1 MRNRLLLVLCLL
13 FVTAAAHA
21 QETDPALLEVAG
33 VTLRLRSGPSTDDAI
48 ITQLTPRE
56 AVELLQ
62 RGEEWS
68 QIRRQDGLSGWAHN
82 DYLLPWDER
91 NRPDARRRVGEH
103 RLFRVS
109 ELESG
114 KLYTFNAELRVTDDH
129 SYIYTHAHN
138 NNDDL
143 PPEQDLLWLAD
154 AFDNQIYPQSL
165 DLWDIKTPPAIDGD
179 ERVVILIVAGIR
191 TRLGWYS
198 GRSNMPGEA
207 NPNGTGFIGISRPL
221 EWPGQP
227 VVHDL
232 PTLAHEFG
240 HLLHHHAGGQNRL
253 RWVAEGLA
261 TFTGN
266 QLEPELTRYWME
278 NSTFSAPLGAFTATD
293 KQLNLH
299 ISGDLYYH
307 TSMLFMTYIYERL
320 GAQTLL
326 DFATHRQQGLDA
338 LDALLAERGE
348 GLDADDFFADWV
360 LANYLVDTERE
371 NGRFGYSR
379 LTREATHSVP
389 PNLLRQLQTGIR
401 DSSPPYATVYYE
413 LPLSRD
419 MAAENL
425 LLLDFRLAAPPPQD
439 AWVQFVQVLPDSID
453 VQRFRAAD
461 FRNRPM
467 AASLGEVPQRA
478 FVAISPFTPDA
489 RRRTQPV
496 HWSLALRLEPVSES
510 ARAQVTTTLNLRSA
524 PEIADNILGKLQR
537 CSVVQVLQRGEE
549 WSQVL
554 NADGL
559 GGWSHNDWLVHRNA
573 PVPGAS
579 ANPCAALPRAAHDGN
594 LAAVQRLLAG
604 GADVNGTDAWGRTSL
619 HEAVFQGHDDV
630 IARLLRAGADV
641 HAQDVAGRMPI
652 DEVLRSGNFDNIQL
666 LQEAGVEFDLGSPA
680 NQPLVVEAAAAGN
693 DSLLGALLDSGHD
706 INWRDESGR
715 SALAAAVANGQE
727 RVVRTLI
734 DAGADVTLG
743 NVDRRTPFMLAAAN
757 GDFFTLERIHRA
769 GVDVNPVDDEG
780 HNALTLAAS
789 RGRAMNLAWL
799 LLSTKVDVHHVLPG
813 SGRNALHLAAAAGH
827 ADVIAMLLLAD
838 ADADLADAEGFTPL
852 QLAEAGGH
860 VSAATRL
867 NMVPAEK
874 SRRREPAKPDDAY
887 FPDFLAA
894 ARIGNLGEVERLMA
908 AGAPFPKTDS
918 EGFTALMYA
927 VRAGHRDV
935 ALRLMLAGL
944 HPDSKGD
951 RLVVDESAI
960 FLAITEG
967 YDDLSAMLL
976 LGGATGRVGF
986 TPALVAAS
994 SSGREAVVRLL
1005 LDTRTRAR
1013 VGIETR
1019 DAPGRTPLLLAV
1031 DFNHP
1036 RLVEMLLDSGAD
1048 PGARAGPAF
1057 WNYSAM
1063 DFARRQGN
1071 QEIIDLLLEAGAEA

>member
-1 MRNRLLLVLCLL
+1 MRSRLLLILVLLL
-13 FVTAAAHA
+13 VTAAVHA
-21 QETDPALLEVAG
+21 QETDPAWLEVADI
-33 VTLRLRSGPSTDDAI
+33 TLRLRSGPSTDDAI

-68 QIRRQDGLSGWAHN
+68 QIRRQDGLIGWAHN
-82 DYLLPWDER
+82 DFLLPWDER
-91 NRPDARRRVGEH
+91 NRPDARRRVGEQ
-103 RLFRVS
+103 RLFRLYGGQQRYADLRLVS
-109 ELESG
+109 
-114 KLYTFNAELRVTDDH
+114 DH
-129 SYIYTHAHN
+129 SYLYTVAN
-138 NNDDL
+138 GADDL
-143 PPEQDLLWLAD
+143 LASDEGLQLLGTV
-154 AFDNQIYPQSL
+154 FDEQIYQQSL
-165 DLWDIKTPPAIDGD
+165 DLWGVENPPDINGD
-179 ERVVILIVAGIR
+179 ERIVILLASGFEDVLDDVG
-191 TRLGWYS
+191 GWYS
-198 GRSNMPGEA
+198 GRSGLPQEPGS
-207 NPNGTGFIGISRPL
+207 GIGYVAIAPDSTTL
-221 EWPGQP
+221 ESLNLNITFYSP
-227 VVHDL
+227 V
-232 PTLAHEFG
+232 LAHEFG
-240 HLLHHHAGGQNRL
+240 HLLHDHVGVQNRA
-253 RWVAEGLA
+253 RWVSEGLA
-261 TFTGN
+261 TFTAN
-266 QLEPELTRYWME
+266 QLAPELTRDRIQ
-278 NSTFSAPLGAFTATD
+278 NVVFSVITETVTAAD
-293 KQLNLH
+293 NQLNLRE
-299 ISGDLYYH
+299 DPAYH
-307 TSMLFMTYIYERL
+307 TSMLFMTYIHERL

-338 LDALLAERGE
+338 LDALLTERGE

-360 LANYLVDTERE
+360 LANYLADTERE
-371 NGRFGYSR
+371 NGRFGYSL
-379 LTREATHSVP
+379 LTREDTHPSP

-413 LPLSRD
+413 LPLSGD

-425 LLLDFRLAAPPPQD
+425 LLLDFRLAAPPPRD
-439 AWVQFVQVLPDSID
+439 AWVQFVQVLPDRIY
-453 VQRFRAAD
+453 VQRFRAGD
-461 FRNRPM
+461 YLNRPIT
-467 AASLGEVPQRA
+467 ASLREASQRA
-478 FVAISPFTPDA
+478 FVAISPFAA

-496 HWSLALRLEPVSES
+496 HWFLALRLEPVSES

-630 IARLLRAGADV
+630 IARLLHAGADV
-641 HAQDVAGRMPI
+641 HAQDVAGRMPL

-715 SALAAAVANGQE
+715 SALTAAVANGQE

-734 DAGADVTLG
+734 NAGADVTLG
-743 NVDRRTPFMLAAAN
+743 DADGRTPFMLAAAD
-757 GDFFTLERIHRA
+757 GDLITLERIYRA
-769 GVDVNPVDDEG
+769 GVDVNRVDDEG
-780 HNALTLAAS
+780 HNALTLPAS

-827 ADVIAMLLLAD
+827 ADAIAMLLLAE

-860 VSAATRL
+860 ASAATRL
-867 NMVPAEK
+867 NMVEAEQN
-874 SRRREPAKPDDAY
+874 RRRERPNPDDAY
-887 FPDFLAA
+887 FSDFLAA
-894 ARIGNLGEVERLMA
+894 ARSGNPAEVERLMA
-908 AGAPFPKTDS
+908 AGAPFLKTDS
-918 EGFTALMYA
+918 EGSTALIHA
-927 VRAGHRDV
+927 VRGGHRDV
-935 ALRLMLAGL
+935 ALRLLLAGL
-944 HPDSKGD
+944 HPDSKTWTQD
-951 RLVVDESAI
+951 QTAI
-960 FLAITEG
+960 FYSITMG
-967 YDDLSAMLL
+967 DDDLSAMLL

-986 TPALVAAS
+986 TPALEAAS
-994 SSGREAVVRLL
+994 SFGREAVVRLL
-1005 LDTRTRAR
+1005 LDARTPAR

-1019 DAPGRTPLLLAV
+1019 NAPGQTPLLQAV
-1031 DFNHP
+1031 DYNHP
-1036 RLVEMLLDSGAD
+1036 RLVEILIDSGAD
-1048 PGARAGPAF
+1048 LNARAGPAF
-1057 WNYSAM
+1057 WNYSALE
-1063 DFARRQGN
+1063 FARRRGN
-1071 QEIIDLLLEAGAEA
+1071 QEIINLLLAAGAEG

>member
-1 MRNRLLLVLCLL
+1 M
-13 FVTAAAHA
+13 
-21 QETDPALLEVAG
+21 LEVAG
-33 VTLRLRSGPSTDDAI
+33 VTLRLRGGPSTDHAI
-48 ITQLTPRE
+48 LDTLRPGT
-56 AVELLQ
+56 ALELLE
-62 RGEEWS
+62 RGDEWS
-68 QIRRQDGLSGWAHN
+68 QVRLQDGLSGWAHN

-91 NRPDARRRVGEH
+91 NRPDARRRVGER
-103 RLFRVS
+103 RLFRMYGGQNRYADLRVVS
-109 ELESG
+109 E
-114 KLYTFNAELRVTDDH
+114 H
-129 SYIYTHAHN
+129 SYLYSVARHAS
-138 NNDDL
+138 DPL
-143 PPEQDLLWLAD
+143 PEDNALQRLGAV
-154 AFDNQIYPQSL
+154 FDEQIYQQSL
-165 DLWDIKTPPAIDGD
+165 ELWGIEEPPAINGD
-179 ERVVILIVAGIR
+179 ERIVILLASGFEETFIG
-191 TRLGWYS
+191 GWYS
-198 GRSNMPGEA
+198 TRAGLPQEPG
-207 NPNGTGFIGISRPL
+207 PGFIGLSQDWRDVSNLNRFPIAF
-221 EWPGQP
+221 EGQ
-227 VVHDL
+227 L
-232 PTLAHEFG
+232 LAHEFG
-240 HLLHHHAGGQNRL
+240 HLLHEHVGSRNQVD
-253 RWVAEGLA
+253 WVGEGLA
-261 TFTGN
+261 TFTQTYVTSKQEQGF
-266 QLEPELTRYWME
+266 LGEARTRGRG
-278 NSTFSAPLGAFTATD
+278 SLGWSRI
-293 KQLNLH
+293 QLNNLAAAPTYATAR
-299 ISGDLYYH
+299 I
-307 TSMLFMTYIYERL
+307 FMNYIYERL
-320 GAQTLL
+320 GAEALR
-326 DFATHRQQGLDA
+326 DFAAHSQQGLAA
-338 LDALLAERGE
+338 LDALLAERGA
-348 GLDADDFFADWV
+348 GMDVDDFFADHV
-360 LANYLVDTERE
+360 IANYLLDTQRENGRYGYRLVDTE
-371 NGRFGYSR
+371 GYSR
-379 LTREATHSVP
+379 PTAD
-389 PNLLRQLQTGIR
+389 R
-401 DSSPPYATVYYE
+401 DVQRLPSAFRDVTPPYSAYYYE
-413 LPLSRD
+413 LPLPSGD
-419 MAAENL
+419 AADGQ
-425 LLLDFRLAAPPPQD
+425 LLLDFRLSAPAPQD
-439 AWVQFVQVLPDSID
+439 AWLQVVQVLPEGID
-453 VQRFRAAD
+453 VRRFRASEH
-461 FRNRPM
+461 RGRP
-467 AASLGEVPQRA
+467 ALASLADAPERIFIAV
-478 FVAISPFTPDA
+478 SPFTPTA
-489 RRRTQPV
+489 RQRTQPV
-496 HWSLALRLEPVSES
+496 TWSLALREQPPLPDE
-510 ARAQVTTTLNLRSA
+510 RAQVTTTLRVRRA
-524 PEIADNILGKLQR
+524 PAIADNILGNLQR

-743 NVDRRTPFMLAAAN
+743 NVDGRTPFMLAAAN

-986 TPALVAAS
+986 TPALVAAT

-1071 QEIIDLLLEAGAEA
+1071 QEIIDMLLAAGAEA

>member
-1 MRNRLLLVLCLL
+1 MRTRLLLVLCLL
-13 FVTAAAHA
+13 FVTVAAHA
-21 QETDPALLEVAG
+21 QEADTTWLEVAG
-33 VTLRLRSGPSTDDAI
+33 VTLRLRSGPSTDDEVIAR
-48 ITQLTPRE
+48 LTPRA

-62 RGEEWS
+62 RGEQWS
-68 QIRRQDGLSGWAHN
+68 QVRSQEGLSGWAHN
-82 DYLLPWDER
+82 DFLLPWDER
-91 NRPDARRRVGEH
+91 NRPDALRRVGEQ
-103 RLFRVS
+103 RLFNVYGR
-109 ELESG
+109 
-114 KLYTFNAELRVTDDH
+114 NRHAELRSVSEH
-129 SYIYTHAHN
+129 GYFYTVAN
-138 NNDDL
+138 GADDL
-143 PPEQDLLWLAD
+143 LASDEGLQLLGT
-154 AFDNQIYPQSL
+154 AFDKQIYQQAM
-165 DLWDIKTPPAIDGD
+165 DLWRVGDPPDINGD
-179 ERVVILIVAGIR
+179 ERIVILLASGFRDVIDAS
-191 TRLGWYS
+191 GWYS
-198 GRSNMPGEA
+198 ARGLPQEPGSDIGYVGIAPRS
-207 NPNGTGFIGISRPL
+207 GTTVESL
-221 EWPGQP
+221 HWD
-227 VVHDL
+227 VVNQSL
-232 PTLAHEFG
+232 VLAHEFG
-240 HLLHHHAGGQNRL
+240 HLLHDHAGGQNHL
-253 RWVAEGLA
+253 GWVSEGLA

-266 QLEPELTRYWME
+266 QLSPELTRYWEE
-278 NSTFSAPLGAFTATD
+278 NSTFSAALGAAKATD
-293 KQLNLH
+293 KQLNLRE
-299 ISGDLYYH
+299 DPEYR

-360 LANYLVDTERE
+360 LANYLVDRERE

-379 LTREATHSVP
+379 LTREAIHSVP

-401 DSSPPYATVYYE
+401 GSSPPYTTVYYE
-413 LPLSRD
+413 LPLSGD
-419 MAAENL
+419 MAADNL
-425 LLLDFRLAAPPPQD
+425 LLLDFRLTAPPPQD
-439 AWVQFVQVLPDSID
+439 AWVQFVQVLPDRID
-453 VQRFRAAD
+453 VKRFRAGD
-461 FRNRPM
+461 YPNRPI
-467 AASLGEVPQRA
+467 AASLGEAPQRA
-478 FVAISPFTPDA
+478 FVAISPFTPGA
-489 RRRTQPV
+489 RRRTQPA
-496 HWSLALRLEPVSES
+496 HWSLALRLEPLSES
-510 ARAQVTTTLNLRSA
+510 DRAQVTATLNLRSA
-524 PEIADNILGKLQR
+524 PQIADNILGKLQR
-537 CSVVQVLQRGEE
+537 CSVVQVFQRGEE

-619 HEAVFQGHDDV
+619 HEAAFRGHDDV

-680 NQPLVVEAAAAGN
+680 NQPLVVQAAAGGS
-693 DSLLGALLDSGHD
+693 DILLGALLDSGHD

-715 SALAAAVANGQE
+715 SALAAATASGRE

-734 DAGADVTLG
+734 DAGADVTPG
-743 NVDRRTPFMLAAAN
+743 DEEGRTPFMLAAAN
-757 GDFFTLERIHRA
+757 GNLVLLERIHRA
-769 GVDVNPVDDEG
+769 GVDANRVDDEG

-789 RGRAMNLAWL
+789 RGRAMNVAWL
-799 LLSTKVDVHHVLPG
+799 LLSTKVDVHHTLPG
-813 SGRNALHLAAAAGH
+813 SGRSALHLAAAAGH
-827 ADVIAMLLLAD
+827 ADAIAMLLLAD

-860 VSAATRL
+860 ASAATRL
-867 NMVPAEK
+867 NMAAAEK
-874 SRRREPAKPDDAY
+874 GRRRERPNPDDAY

-894 ARIGNLGEVERLMA
+894 ARNGNLGEVERLMA
-908 AGAPFPKTDS
+908 AGAPFLKTDS
-918 EGFTALMYA
+918 EGFSALMYA

-935 ALRLMLAGL
+935 ALRLLLAGL

-951 RLVVDESAI
+951 WLIVDESAI

-986 TPALVAAS
+986 TPAIDAAT

-1005 LDTRTRAR
+1005 LDTKTRAR
-1013 VGIETR
+1013 VRIENR

-1036 RLVEMLLDSGAD
+1036 RLVEILLDSGAD
-1048 PGARAGPAF
+1048 LNARAGPAF

-1063 DFARRQGN
+1063 DFARRHGN
-1071 QEIIDLLLEAGAEA
+1071 QEIIDMLLAAGAEA